1 MLSTGEEQM
10 ADIMTK
16 EELEAELTRTGA
28 LMEGHFL
35 LASGLHSGYYL
46 QCARLLQHP
55 DLAERIG
62 ASIAALFPGVEIDA
76 VAAPAVGGVIVA
88 HEVARALGVRAIFS
102 EREAGV
108 MTFRRGLGISE
119 GEGVAVVEDVITT
132 GGSIR
137 ETIEAVARLGGR
149 VAAAGCILDRSGGE
163 ANLGTATP
171 LRALLTIT
179 FPTYAPEGCP
189 LCAEGMP
196 LEKPGSKIQAR

>member
-1 MLSTGEEQM
+1 MLSTGEGQM
-10 ADIMTK
+10 ADIMTR

-35 LASGLHSGYYL
+35 LASGLHSGNYL

-62 ASIAALFPGVEIDA
+62 ASLAALLPGPEIDA

-108 MTFRRGLGISE
+108 MTFRRGLGIAK
-119 GEGVAVVEDVITT
+119 GETVAAVEDVITT

-163 ANLGTATP
+163 ANLGTPTP
-171 LRALLTIT
+171 LRALLALA
-179 FPTYAPEGCP
+179 FPTYAPEDCP
-189 LCAEGMP
+189 LCAEGTP
-196 LEKPGSKIQAR
+196 LEKPGSRIQAR